1 MLFLFNIAWRNIF
14 RNIRRTVLA
23 SLAIGIGLAALIFTD
38 AMMVGMIESMTRT
51 ATDTF
56 LGQGQIHAEGFR
68 STREV
73 EKTVNNLSR
82 LLERLRGEQAV
93 KRFSLRT
100 QTFGMIASPANA
112 GSVLLYGIDPRL
124 EKEVSKLDEAL
135 VKGAYLSAGG
145 LRKMLIGE
153 KLAETLEVA
162 PGDRVVVTVAEAET
176 GELVQEMF
184 RIGGVFR
191 FNVREMDSG
200 MGFMHLKTSQALLGL
215 ADGVHE
221 VVLQFDDLRLSGDTE
236 SGFWLRYSQDGNQA
250 LGWKALMP
258 QLDKVVQMSQ
268 YSSSI
273 MAVILFSVV
282 SLGIMNTL
290 FMSLYERMFEFGVL
304 RAVGTRPFRMALMVL
319 FEAGALSI
327 LSILV
332 GSAIGFGV
340 TYAVSLSGIDY
351 VGIEFAEMTIR
362 ELIYPVLQ
370 AEQFVVFPLVVF
382 LFTLI
387 AGIYP
392 AVFAARLTP
401 AEAMKA
407 HD

>member
-1 MLFLFNIAWRNIF
+1 MLFLFKIAWRNIF

-38 AMMVGMIESMTRT
+38 AMMIGMIESMIRT

-56 LGQGQIHAEGFR
+56 LGQGQIHSEGFR
-68 STREV
+68 STLEV

-93 KRFSLRT
+93 KRFSPRT
-100 QTFGMIASPANA
+100 QAFGMLASPANA
-112 GSVLLYGIDPRL
+112 SSVLLYGIDPQL
-124 EKEVSKLDEAL
+124 EKEISKLDEAL

-176 GELVQEMF
+176 GELAQEMF

-200 MGFMHLKTSQALLGL
+200 VGFIHLKTSQALLGL
-215 ADGVHE
+215 AGGVHE
-221 VVLQFDDLRLSGDTE
+221 VALQFDDLRLSGDTE
-236 SGFWLRYSQDGNQA
+236 SDFWSRYSQDGNKA

-268 YSSSI
+268 YSSFI

-304 RAVGTRPFRMALMVL
+304 RAVGTRPFRMALMIL

-340 TYAVSLSGIDY
+340 TYAFSLSGIDY

-370 AEQFVVFPLVVF
+370 VEQFVVFPLVVF